1 MIKLSLAITGTKG
14 KRSVTCESGTF
25 EGADPAPGADKMC
38 MCDAESKYFDSS
50 FVKATKAFWRASA
63 VEKQSE
69 GELKRTSAHG
79 EEVEKITKER
89 AESSTEATTA

>member
-14 KRSVTCESGTF
+14 KRSVVCEAGTF

-50 FVKATKAFWRASA
+50 FVKATKAFWRASQ

-69 GELKRTSAHG
+69 GELKRTGAHG
-79 EEVEKITKER
+79 EEVVKITKER
-89 AESSTEATTA
+89 EASATEAVSA